1 MASNSRG
8 LGTIDNPITRD
19 VLSRNSHCDLD
30 SATVPFSGTS
40 LAQKPLQQ
48 GVNGQQMG
56 TIAGIAFLMK
66 KKTMGCDCQHFFW
79 CVCHLPRWFSPYLQ
93 TVNCNTELAVWFGLC
108 SWQLFLPPFHHV
120 NSMPILKIL
129 LIVVRTLI
137 DLFLSWN
144 LCDLSLTIWIAW
156 FWLYLNTKVFW
167 VFF

>member
-19 VLSRNSHCDLD
+19 VLSSNSHCDLD

-66 KKTMGCDCQHFFW
+66 KKTMGCDCQHFFFF
-79 CVCHLPRWFSPYLQ
+79 VRVSPPPLIQSLFTNCQLQ
-93 TVNCNTELAVWFGLC
+93 HRTRCLVWA
-108 SWQLFLPPFHHV
+108 LFLAALLTAFPSRQFDANFENSINCGEKPYRFIPFLEF
-120 NSMPILKIL
+120 M
-129 LIVVRTLI
+129 
-137 DLFLSWN
+137 
-144 LCDLSLTIWIAW
+144 
-156 FWLYLNTKVFW
+156 
-167 VFF
+167 